1 MNYHNIQTDDMLN
14 GAGLRVTLF
23 VSGCE
28 NFCEECQNSQ
38 TWDFESGIPFDKN
51 ALSEIMDKLSPDY
64 ITGLTISGGD
74 PLHEK
79 NAKTVDTIVHCVKK
93 VYKNKKDIWVY
104 TGYRFEDILNK
115 IKNNELDISL
125 ENIDVLVDGKYMPDL
140 SDLNYHYAGSTNQSV
155 INLKETLKHDNRIIL
170 YT

>member
-28 NFCEECQNSQ
+28 NFCEECQNRQ
-38 TWDFESGIPFDKN
+38 TWNFDSGIPFDTN

-64 ITGLTISGGD
+64 ISGLTISGGD
-74 PLHEK
+74 PLHEN
-79 NAKTVDTIVHCVKK
+79 NAKTVDTIIHCVKK

-125 ENIDVLVDGKYMPDL
+125 ENIDVLVDGKYIPDL
-140 SDLNYHYAGSTNQSV
+140 SDLNYHYAGSTNQRV
-155 INLKETLKHDNRIIL
+155 INIKETLKHDNRIIL